1 MSPTAS
7 SKEIYTLLQKRG
19 GRVKAAAEDSWSA
32 GESSA
37 AMEIMKTS
45 PAVPS
50 LSQTQLGVTAGGSLV
65 CFAQVMLPER
75 CKC

>member
-19 GRVKAAAEDSWSA
+19 GRIKAAAEDSWSA

-37 AMEIMKTS
+37 AMKIMRTA

-50 LSQTQLGVTAGGSLV
+50 LSQTQLGGTAGGRLV
-65 CFAQVMLPER
+65 HSAQVMLPER